1 MILIISENDDASTDQ
16 VLEWLRYYKIKFLR
30 INNNN
35 FFDFFH
41 LAIDSVGKTSFKLK
55 SKISEI
61 NNSKISGYWYRRG
74 RLSLSIDL
82 LKEQKI
88 KGLSVSSNSFLINEA
103 NSITELI
110 YNEFHNKTKSIGNI
124 NENNTN
130 KLVNLKIAKE
140 SGLDI
145 PNTWVITS
153 KIELINLLEIH
164 KRLLTKPITQ
174 RGLYFE
180 NEEINFDG
188 QSNIVNRKHLK
199 LFPDNFPPTLFQNYI
214 HKAFE
219 LRIFYFD
226 GELYASAIFSQ
237 LDAMTKVDFRNYNF
251 QKPNRT
257 PPFKLPKFLSDSIKV
272 FMRKI
277 KMKSGSL
284 DVLVST
290 DKKYYFLEVNPIGQ
304 FYQVSYPCNYYL
316 ERRIAQYFQND

>member
-180 NEEINFDG
+180 NEE
-188 QSNIVNRKHLK
+188 
-199 LFPDNFPPTLFQNYI
+199 
-214 HKAFE
+214 
-219 LRIFYFD
+219 
-226 GELYASAIFSQ
+226 
-237 LDAMTKVDFRNYNF
+237 M
-251 QKPNRT
+251 
-257 PPFKLPKFLSDSIKV
+257 KFIRSD
-272 FMRKI
+272 R
-277 KMKSGSL
+277 
-284 DVLVST
+284 
-290 DKKYYFLEVNPIGQ
+290 YPIGG
-304 FYQVSYPCNYYL
+304 
-316 ERRIAQYFQND
+316 A